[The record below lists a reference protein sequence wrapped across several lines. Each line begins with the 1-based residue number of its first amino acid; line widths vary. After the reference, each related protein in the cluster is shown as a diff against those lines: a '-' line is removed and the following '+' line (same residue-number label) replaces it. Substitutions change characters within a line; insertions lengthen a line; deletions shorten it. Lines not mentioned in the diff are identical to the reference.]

1 VPFCLV
7 GMVYAL
13 GLAHLP
19 IGATVAIGVFIV
31 IAATVNDGVLLLTFA
46 EELRLKQGMAPF
58 PAVLAAAK
66 IRLRPRVMTTVSTIA
81 GFVPLAL
88 NLGEGGDLLKPMAI
102 AGIGGLVMEI
112 VVALF
117 LMPCLYIFLTKK
129 QTVETPPGLHMH
141 SQP

>member
-1 VPFCLV
+1 
-7 GMVYAL
+7 MVYAL

-46 EELRLKQGMAPF
+46 EELRLKQRMAPL

-88 NLGEGGDLLKPMAI
+88 NLGEGGDFLMPMAV
-102 AGIGGLVMEI
+102 AGIGGLTMEI
-112 VVALF
+112 LVALF
-117 LMPCLYIFLTKK
+117 LMPCLYLLFTTAGHPP
-129 QTVETPPGLHMH
+129 TVAEIPAA
-141 SQP
+141 